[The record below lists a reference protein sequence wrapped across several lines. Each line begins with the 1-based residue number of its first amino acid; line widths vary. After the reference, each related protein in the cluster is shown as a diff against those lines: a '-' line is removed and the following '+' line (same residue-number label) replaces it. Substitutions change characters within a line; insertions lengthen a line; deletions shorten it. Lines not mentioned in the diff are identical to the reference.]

1 MKKLAL
7 ALILMIPV
15 FAVGNEPPN
24 PAPVEKK
31 KETRKPVVAK
41 VTYFVKTEA
50 RPTKNMIYIFDCSTS
65 MGEDDRFIKATGEA
79 KRILQYPLDDGMF
92 SLFGFNTESDGA
104 EVFSIWPG
112 IKEKKTP
119 KNWARLPSLIAVQ
132 SANKYLGSVSCWNW
146 TNIYPAIEKAF
157 TMNTKKEKLTIIL
170 FSDGN
175 NTYPNWNGE
184 KPATVAAKIEKLQ
197 KARVKA
203 GKDRILIFVFGVGVN
218 QNVKM
223 LSAIAHR
230 GGGSYLTTEN
240 YCVACAKHK
249 TARADMQQFHEAGH
263 GKKKSLQAEE
273 APSLED
279 DLPDYHGLPDQ
290 LDLDDVK

>member
-1 MKKLAL
+1 MKKLVL

-15 FAVGNEPPN
+15 FAAGNEPEN
-24 PAPVEKK
+24 KEIKKPA
-31 KETRKPVVAK
+31 VAK
-41 VTYFVKTEA
+41 VTYFVKSEA
-50 RPTKNMIYIFDCSTS
+50 RPTKNIIYIFDCSTS
-65 MGEDDRFIKATGEA
+65 MGEDDRFVKATGEI

-92 SLFGFNTESDGA
+92 SMFGFNTESDGA

-119 KNWARLPSLIAVQ
+119 KNWARLPSLIAVK
-132 SANKYLGSVSCWNW
+132 SANKYLGSVTCWNW

-157 TMNTKKEKLTIIL
+157 LMNAKKEKLTIIL

-175 NTYPNWNGE
+175 NTYPNWKGE

-203 GKDRILIFVFGVGVN
+203 KKDRILIFVFGVGVN

-263 GKKKSLQAEE
+263 DKKKVDSDQ
-273 APSLED
+273 APSLDND
-279 DLPDYHGLPDQ
+279 DIPHLP
-290 LDLDDVK
+290 DLDDLK